1 MFDWI
6 TALLDSSGYFGVAAL
21 MFLENVFP
29 PIPSEVV
36 MPMAGFLVQQG
47 HLNAFGVVLAG
58 SLGSLAGAY
67 AWYWAAIRIGDR
79 RLRRFIRRYGR
90 WLTLSESDLDKTISW
105 FARYQNRAVFFG
117 RMVPAV
123 RTLVSVPAGFARMN
137 RGAFLLFTLA
147 GSVIWVALLSGAGY
161 LLGQQYERVADWL
174 NPLSNLVI
182 GAIIAIYL
190 YRVATGKAKS
200 SP

>member
-6 TALLDSSGYFGVAAL
+6 TALLENSGYLGVAAL

-47 HLNAFGVVLAG
+47 RLNALGVVLAG

-67 AWYWAAIRIGDR
+67 AWYWAAMRIGNR

-105 FARYQNRAVFFG
+105 FARHQNRAVFFG

-137 RGAFLLFTLA
+137 IGAFLLFTLA
-147 GSVIWVALLSGAGY
+147 GTVIWVAVLSGGGY
-161 LLGQQYERVADWL
+161 LLGQQYELVADWL

-182 GAIIAIYL
+182 GVIIAIYI
-190 YRVATGKAKS
+190 YRVATGKAKCD
-200 SP
+200 

>member
-123 RTLVSVPAGFARMN
+123 R
-137 RGAFLLFTLA
+137 
-147 GSVIWVALLSGAGY
+147 
-161 LLGQQYERVADWL
+161 QQYERVADWL